1 MATTLREELASLKIE
16 RSDSRQSTS
25 KSNPSI
31 QYRRSGGLR
40 ILSWLLWMIPL
51 GLLSGAGVVA
61 YRQYDQIRS
70 KVEVQVADVQ
80 KMTMGEAEKLLTAK
94 GYLKAERQAM
104 IGTKVAGR
112 VQEMRV
118 KEHDEVK
125 KDEVLAVIE
134 HYDLDA
140 MIENRKAALEKAK
153 ADLDEARAD
162 LWEKTREANRAER
175 LIAKKMVNQEDYEKA
190 SSTAKMCTARV
201 ASLEAQIKMMSA
213 SIKEMEYTLEYQ
225 MKIHAPF
232 NGTVVEKQGEVGEVI
247 NPMAMSSSLG
257 RSAVVTVADL
267 KNIDVEADV
276 TEEYLSRIALG
287 QPAEVSVTAVPD
299 KRYAAFLRQIIP
311 MGDRTRA
318 TVKVKVKITDPDDR
332 LFPEL
337 AATVHFL
344 PFKHGDARAK
354 TGSYLFV
361 HNAAVFKENGLDYVW
376 VVDKQK
382 SRVKKRQVEV
392 SATKADL
399 ARVESGLK
407 AEESVVLNPPKTLK
421 DDEVVKIPERS

>member
-1 MATTLREELASLKIE
+1 MASTLREELASLKIE
-16 RSDSRQSTS
+16 RPDSVRSARKNNGTAE
-25 KSNPSI
+25 
-31 QYRRSGGLR
+31 YRRSGGGLR
-40 ILSWLLWMIPL
+40 LLSWLLWMIPL
-51 GLLSGAGVVA
+51 GILGGAGAVA

-70 KVEVQVADVQ
+70 KPEVTVGLVQ
-80 KMTMGEAEKLLTAK
+80 TMTTGEAEKLLSAK
-94 GYLKAERQAM
+94 GYLKAEHQAM

-112 VQEMRV
+112 VLEMRV

-125 KDEVLAVIE
+125 KDEVMAVIE

-153 ADLDEARAD
+153 ADLEEAKAD

-190 SSTAKMCTARV
+190 SSLSKMCTARV
-201 ASLEAQIKMMSA
+201 ASLEAQIKMMAA

-232 NGTVVEKQGEVGEVI
+232 DGTVVEKQGEVGEVI

-267 KNIDVEADV
+267 KNIDVETDI
-276 TEEYLSRIALG
+276 TEGLMWQIALN
-287 QPAEVSVTAVPD
+287 QPAEVSVSAIPN
-299 KRYAAFLRQIIP
+299 KRYKGRLRQIIP
-311 MGDRTRA
+311 MGDRTRG
-318 TVKVKVKITDPDDR
+318 TVKVKVKIEDPDDK

-344 PFKHGDARAK
+344 PFKSGA
-354 TGSYLFV
+354 TSENSGSYLFV
-361 HNAAVFKENGLDYVW
+361 NKSALFQENGHDYVW
-376 VVDKQK
+376 VVDKK
-382 SRVKKRQVEV
+382 NSRVKKRPVEV
-392 SATKADL
+392 ATTKAEV

-407 AEESVVLNPPKTLK
+407 ADEQVVLNPSPQLK
-421 DDEVVKIPERS
+421 DNEQVKIPEG